1 MLIVFQVSW
10 NYDPVKEI
18 LKIRCHINST
28 KFSKIMDR
36 DKVLKEYSDETLSIS
51 GKKGIYEK
59 LAISEMK

>member
-1 MLIVFQVSW
+1 
-10 NYDPVKEI
+10 
-18 LKIRCHINST
+18 
-28 KFSKIMDR
+28 MDR